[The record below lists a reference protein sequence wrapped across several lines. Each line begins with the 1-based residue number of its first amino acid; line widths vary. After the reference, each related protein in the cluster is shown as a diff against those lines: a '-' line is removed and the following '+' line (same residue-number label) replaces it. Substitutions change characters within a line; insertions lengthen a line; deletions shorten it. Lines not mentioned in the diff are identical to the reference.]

1 LTLISEKL
9 NNSRPYVN
17 SGSSSSRSR
26 AIGSIATPVFA
37 EDDDYDKKYLK
48 CYKYDKDD
56 KHDKDYDKHDDGD
69 YFLLKCKKYKD

>member
-1 LTLISEKL
+1 MK
-9 NNSRPYVN
+9 NSIIVGLM
-17 SGSSSSRSR
+17 SIVALAAVG

-56 KHDKDYDKHDDGD
+56 KHDKDKDYDKYDDGD